1 MNTMENRQM
10 LTRILALLL
19 LLTGCSS
26 PDETGPGKIRWDQEV
41 CERCAM
47 AISDRNFAA
56 QIRGGPAGERTRLYK
71 FDDIGC
77 AVVWL
82 EKQAWKEDPR
92 TEIWV
97 ADHRTGDWLDARKA
111 WFLPGPHSPMG
122 YNLGASAERQKDALD
137 FDAARE
143 HIWKVERGEHAMQ
156 GSGHE
161 HHHDMEAAI
170 Q

>member
-1 MNTMENRQM
+1 MNTMENRKM
-10 LTRILALLL
+10 LTRLIALVLLL
-19 LLTGCSS
+19 GGCSS
-26 PDETGPGKIRWDQEV
+26 PEETGPGKIRWDQEV

-56 QIRGGPAGERTRLYK
+56 QIRGGPAGERTHLYK

-82 EKQAWKEDPR
+82 EGQSWKDDAR

-97 ADHRTGDWLDARKA
+97 TDYRTGKWLDAHKA
-111 WFLPGPHSPMG
+111 WFFPVPHSPMG
-122 YNLGASAERQKDALD
+122 YNLGALAERQEGTLD
-137 FDAARE
+137 FRAARE

-156 GSGHE
+156 GGDHS
-161 HHHDMEAAI
+161 HHHDMEAI
-170 Q
+170 VQ